1 MITHDYR
8 GARNINRR
16 FCLGLP
22 GDIET
27 VKKEMNMSARL
38 WKRMAIAA
46 TVMMVVSGAAHAED
60 ECSNATLKGLYGF
73 SLRG

>member
-1 MITHDYR
+1 
-8 GARNINRR
+8 
-16 FCLGLP
+16 
-22 GDIET
+22 
-27 VKKEMNMSARL
+27 MSARL